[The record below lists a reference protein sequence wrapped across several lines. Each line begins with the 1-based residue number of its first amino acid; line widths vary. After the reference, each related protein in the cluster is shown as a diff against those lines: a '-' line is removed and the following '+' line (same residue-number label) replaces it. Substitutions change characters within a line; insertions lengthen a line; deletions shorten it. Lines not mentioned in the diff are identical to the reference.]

1 MKEKTNVLTVDDTPE
16 NIIFYS
22 TTNRFKIRVV
32 PSYLAGV
39 SYER

>member
-1 MKEKTNVLTVDDTPE
+1 MKENTTILIVDDTPE
-16 NIIFYS
+16 NIDFYS

>member
-1 MKEKTNVLTVDDTPE
+1 MKGKTNVLTVDDTPE
-16 NIIFYS
+16 NINFYS
-22 TTNRFKIRVV
+22 TTNRFKIRVA